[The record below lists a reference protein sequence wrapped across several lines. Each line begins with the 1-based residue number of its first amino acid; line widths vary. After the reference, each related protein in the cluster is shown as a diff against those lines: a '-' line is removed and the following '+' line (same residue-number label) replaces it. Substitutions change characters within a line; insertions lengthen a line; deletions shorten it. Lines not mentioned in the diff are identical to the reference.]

1 MSTILL
7 EMVGTVEDIRKRL
20 GDFEGQEL
28 AVTVRTQEQ
37 FNLVSPASSPRKL
50 TITEKMIERFSN
62 VPPEER
68 AKVPADLTDNLDHY
82 IYGLPKK

>member
-7 EMVGTVEDIRKRL
+7 EMEGTAEEVQKRL
-20 GDFEGQEL
+20 NEFAGQHL
-28 AVTVRTQEQ
+28 TVTVRTQEQ
-37 FNLVSPASSPRKL
+37 SNLVSPASSPRKL
-50 TITEKMIERFSN
+50 TITEKMMERFSN

>member
-1 MSTILL
+1 MSTPLL
-7 EMVGTVEDIRKRL
+7 ELEGTLEEIKALLPDL
-20 GDFEGQEL
+20 G
-28 AVTVRTQEQ
+28 EQ
-37 FNLVSPASSPRKL
+37 RVHITITSVNSSTKNGEKL
-50 TITEKMIERFSN
+50 QSHKLSITEKILERFKD